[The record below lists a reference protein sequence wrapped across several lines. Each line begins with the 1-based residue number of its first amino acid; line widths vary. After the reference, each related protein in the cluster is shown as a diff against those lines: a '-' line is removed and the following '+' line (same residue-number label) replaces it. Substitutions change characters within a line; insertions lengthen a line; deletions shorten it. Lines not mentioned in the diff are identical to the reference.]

1 MDIFAA
7 LQPLVISF
15 FDIVISAPD
24 TSSIIALVLALILLV
39 VSAFV
44 SGSEIALFSLTSS
57 DIEELDKDKSVSDR
71 KIKIMLSQPDRLLAT
86 ILITNDFV
94 NVAIV
99 MLLNFF
105 FLHVL
110 DFSATPEWV
119 EFLLLTVVLS
129 FLLLLFGE
137 VMPKIYSKN
146 NVRSFAHLVS
156 SGLFFLYKVLAPFS
170 KLLVRCTA
178 FSERIVSKKNYL
190 LSVDEL
196 EQALE
201 LTDKKEIGEQQNMLQ
216 GIIRFGD
223 ETVKN
228 IMTSRMDMVMLD
240 VHASYDQVL
249 RCAAEN
255 AYSRIPVFSRK
266 QDDICGILY
275 IKDLLPYL
283 NRSETFNWQSLIRQP
298 YFVPQTKKIDDL
310 LCDFRAVR
318 VHMAI
323 VVDEYGGVSGLVTL
337 EDIIEEIVGEINDE
351 FDETDLPY
359 EYIDDR
365 TVLFDG
371 KVLLSDFY
379 KIMNLDS
386 DDFEEVAGDAD
397 TLAGLLLELKGEFPQ
412 LHETLEC
419 NGITFEVMQRNAHRI
434 VKVKVTMSVCNENS

>member
-1 MDIFAA
+1 MDFLAA
-7 LQPLVISF
+7 TQPLYNFFPAIAINAPSLTAVI
-15 FDIVISAPD
+15 A
-24 TSSIIALVLALILLV
+24 VLLACVLLA

-44 SGSEIALFSLTSS
+44 SGSEIALFSLDAADMEQIDEEKNLS
-57 DIEELDKDKSVSDR
+57 DKRIVT
-71 KIKIMLSQPDRLLAT
+71 MLSQPERLLAT
-86 ILITNDFV
+86 ILIINDFV

-99 MLLNFF
+99 MLLNYFF
-105 FLHVL
+105 MQVL

-146 NVRSFAHLVS
+146 YVLKFARLVS
-156 SGLFFLYKVLAPFS
+156 HGLYSLYFLLAPLA
-170 KLLVRCTA
+170 KLLVRFTS
-178 FSERIVSKKNYL
+178 FSDRIVSKKNFS

-201 LTDKKEIGEQQNMLQ
+201 LTDKKEIGDQQKMLQ

-223 ETVKN
+223 ETVKD

-240 VHASYDQVL
+240 IHDSYDRVL

-255 AYSRIPVFSRK
+255 AYSRIPVYSSK
-266 QDDICGILY
+266 QDDIRGVLY

-283 NRSETFNWQSLIRQP
+283 NRGESFRWQSLIRQP

-310 LCDFRAVR
+310 LCDFQTVR

-323 VVDEYGGVSGLVTL
+323 VVDEFGGVSGLVTL

-359 EYIDDR
+359 ERIDER
-365 TVLFDG
+365 TVVFDG
-371 KVLLSDFY
+371 KVLLADFY
-379 KIMNLDS
+379 KIMNLDA
-386 DDFEEVAGDAD
+386 DDFDEVAGEAD
-397 TLAGLLLELKGEFPQ
+397 SLAGLLLEIKGEFPK
-412 LHETLEC
+412 LNEVLVC
-419 NGITFEVMQRNAHRI
+419 NDIKFKVLQRSNHRI
-434 VKVKVTMSVCNENS
+434 AKIMVTAPEQ